1 MSSCTLVGQ
10 RIKHQFEVDGELVW
24 YNGKVMDLDLD
35 TKIFL
40 VAYDDDDRV
49 YNFALLEDIANGDLI
64 IDDDNHL

>member
-1 MSSCTLVGQ
+1 M
-10 RIKHQFEVDGELVW
+10 DGELVW

-35 TKIFL
+35 TKIFS
-40 VAYDDDDRV
+40 VAYDDDCV